1 MYKIA
6 LRKPHTYYY
15 KSFESV
21 EEATSFIEENEN
33 LLLSFISEHNANLK
47 EILSNIERYYEGK
60 ENLSDIC
67 LKTILFDTTNIYF
80 YFAIEVIYLGTIT
93 YQTKLLINGDEYT
106 GIDGDKE
113 IGHIIVK
120 YLLTTKKPIKS
131 ILIDTDGEG
140 YVNYEVKSL
149 NYPFTLEEAKEIVF
163 PDNSTSDT
171 TMWKFVSNQREDVGD
186 ALTAT
191 AEKKI
196 HEGIN
201 ELIKLKAEIQS
212 LYYLSTQ
219 KK

>member
-1 MYKIA
+1 MYRIA
-6 LRKPHTYYY
+6 LRKPYTYYY
-15 KSFESV
+15 KPFESL
-21 EEATSFIEENEN
+21 EEATSFIEEKEN
-33 LLLSFISEHNANLK
+33 LLLSFIGEYNANLK
-47 EILSNIERYYEGK
+47 EIINNIERYYEGK

-80 YFAIEVIYLGTIT
+80 YFAIEIIYLGTIT

-131 ILIDTDGEG
+131 ILIDTDGKG

-149 NYPFTLEEAKEIVF
+149 NYPFTLTEAKEVVF

-171 TMWKFVSNQREDVGD
+171 TMWEFVANQREDVSD
-186 ALTAT
+186 ALIAA

-196 HEGIN
+196 YEGIN
-201 ELIKLKAEIQS
+201 ELIKLKEEIQN
-212 LYYLSTQ
+212 LYYFSTQ

>member
-33 LLLSFISEHNANLK
+33 LLLSFISEHNANFK

-67 LKTILFDTTNIYF
+67 LKTILFDTTHIPF
-80 YFAIEVIYLGTIT
+80 YDAIEIVYLIIF
-93 YQTKLLINGDEYT
+93 QTKLLINGDEYT
-106 GIDGDKE
+106 GIDENKE
-113 IGHIIVK
+113 ISHLIIK
-120 YLLTTKKPIKS
+120 YLIATRKPIKS
-131 ILIDTDGEG
+131 VLIDTDNKG

-149 NYPFTLEEAKEIVF
+149 NYPFTLEEAKEVVF
-163 PDNSTSDT
+163 PDDGTSDT

-186 ALTAT
+186 ALIAA

-201 ELIKLKAEIQS
+201 ELIKLKAEIQN

-219 KK
+219 KR